1 MHSDPGAADMVQ
13 LIVSLSANGL
23 WFFKQA
29 GAGKAGTLKSEM
41 TPIATNGLTSFQN
54 ISRASLFRPEP

>member
-1 MHSDPGAADMVQ
+1 
-13 LIVSLSANGL
+13 L